1 MGKILEIRNLRVSYE
16 TEDGT
21 VEALNGIDLD
31 LDEGVT
37 LGIVGETGAGKT
49 TLAKSIMK
57 LYLPLPVI
65 LSQERYFIKIKIF

>member
-49 TLAKSIMK
+49 TLAKSIMRII
-57 LYLPLPVI
+57 PTPHGHI
-65 LSQERYFIKIKIF
+65 E

>member
-31 LDEGVT
+31 
-37 LGIVGETGAGKT
+37 
-49 TLAKSIMK
+49 
-57 LYLPLPVI
+57 
-65 LSQERYFIKIKIF
+65 